1 MNELTIYTG
10 VVNPFDEA
18 LKIGETFAK
27 SGFFGCDR
35 KEAGTIL
42 ALACI
47 VEGRSPFEMANR
59 FHILGGKLS
68 KKSSAVFSDFR
79 SRGGKVKWLKT
90 GDDGKEAEAEFTFE
104 GQTITC
110 KFTMEDAI
118 RAQLVKKDGGW
129 TKTPGNMLR
138 ARCLTNAIGMLCPE
152 IFSGESS
159 GDDEPASEAKQLL
172 QSDAVEI
179 KQAKIKPSPA
189 TAPTII
195 NVEQVATQPADVVE
209 VKPEPAPATPPTR
222 HVATANPKTGT
233 LSPQTVE
240 ALIAVIGDEN
250 SHDADKWFQEKK
262 WIIPMGSIANLS
274 VARAQSILNNPTG
287 FIETVKRSKV
297 EGGAK

>member
-1 MNELTIYTG
+1 MPMNELTIYNG
-10 VVNPFDEA
+10 VNNPFDEA
-18 LKIGETFAK
+18 LKMGETFAK

-59 FHILGGKLS
+59 FHILSGKLS

-79 SRGGKVKWLKT
+79 SKGGKVKWLKT
-90 GDDGKEAEAEFTFE
+90 GDDGKEAEAEFSFE

-110 KFTMEDAI
+110 KFSMDDAV

-129 TKTPGNMLR
+129 QKTPGNMLR

-159 GDDEPASEAKQLL
+159 GDDEPATEAKQLL

-179 KQAKIKPSPA
+179 KQAKIKLV
-189 TAPTII
+189 PTVI
-195 NVEQVATQPADVVE
+195 NVEQVPTAAPESVE
-209 VKPEPAPATPPTR
+209 VKPEPAPAPATPPTR
-222 HVATANPKTGT
+222 NVATANPKTGM

-240 ALIAVIGDEN
+240 ALISVIGDEN
-250 SHDADKWFQEKK
+250 SHDADKWFAEKK

-274 VARAQSILNNPTG
+274 VARAQSILNNPAG
-287 FIETVKRSKV
+287 FLETVKRSKV
-297 EGGAK
+297 EGGVK